1 MSELENIIQNVKQ
14 DSDVQIDENW
24 VNEWLNNIEQ
34 NIDQYHYLENKTTE
48 SIHLEKVD
56 VLSQYPEKE
65 KWLQSLKMY
74 RYVNDLQDIRLG
86 THIRWIR
93 EKPLGVF
100 SLTNGGIVVQI
111 KFLKNGTYI
120 VCKNGYKM
128 MQYPLDNCKTFQK
141 MREEEILLLMANHS
155 TGSNL

>member
-1 MSELENIIQNVKQ
+1 M
-14 DSDVQIDENW
+14 
-24 VNEWLNNIEQ
+24 
-34 NIDQYHYLENKTTE
+34 
-48 SIHLEKVD
+48 
-56 VLSQYPEKE
+56 
-65 KWLQSLKMY
+65 
-74 RYVNDLQDIRLG
+74 NDLQDIRLG

-128 MQYPLDNCKTFQK
+128 MQYQLDECKTFPK
-141 MREEEILLLMANHS
+141 MKEEEMLLLMANQS
-155 TGSNL
+155 TETDI